1 MTIALEDLRAF
12 ATRRAELRE
21 ALDGADWS
29 TTLAATQAGII
40 TAQSLGFRAEKAAA
54 QAFGWARVPV
64 SLQRGDLLTPEG
76 EFVELKTTTAPGG
89 TLMLRQIRQ
98 AHRVNWLLVFA
109 GTEFGETEIFALDRL
124 DVEHESRDMDAA
136 HGVRATASEL
146 AMTFDRKSPIYARWM
161 SRYHLTTVRDL
172 ADAAE
177 IVNDYIQ
184 P

>member
-1 MTIALEDLRAF
+1 MTIALEELHAF
-12 ATRRAELRE
+12 AARRAELRE

-29 TTLAATQAGII
+29 TTLAATQAGIL
-40 TAQSLGFRAEKAAA
+40 TAQSLGFRAERFAGE
-54 QAFGWARVPV
+54 AFGWTRVPV
-64 SLQRGDLLTPEG
+64 SLQRGDLLTPDG

-98 AHRVNWLLVFA
+98 SHRVNWLLVFA
-109 GTEFGETEIFALDRL
+109 GTPYGETEIFALNRL

-146 AMTFDRKSPIYARWM
+146 AMTFDRSSAIYRRWM
-161 SRYHLTTVRDL
+161 DRYHLATVRELDE
-172 ADAAE
+172 AAAV
-177 IVNDYIQ
+177 VNDRIH

>member
-1 MTIALEDLRAF
+1 MTIALEELQSF
-12 ATRRAELRE
+12 AARRAELRE

-40 TAQSLGFRAEKAAA
+40 NAQSLGFRAEKAAA
-54 QAFGWARVPV
+54 KAFGWTRVPA
-64 SLQRGDLLTPEG
+64 SLQRGDLLTPDG

-98 AHRVNWLLVFA
+98 SHRVNWLLVFA
-109 GTEFGETEIFALDRL
+109 GTEFAETEIFALNRL
-124 DVEHESRDMDAA
+124 DIEHESRDMDAA

-146 AMTFDRKSPIYARWM
+146 AMTFHRKSDIYRRWM
-161 SRYHLTTVRDL
+161 SRYHLATVRDL
-172 ADAAE
+172 EEAADAVE
-177 IVNDYIQ
+177 DRVH